1 MCLGA
6 LANGSEWK
14 RNSEAFSTRSI
25 DPTLAVDSQG
35 SGGLQG
41 AFSKPGD
48 STGQL
53 CRPRCW
59 NLAESARPPSYQVV
73 LLGVEV
79 SIGEVCIA
87 PGVAVDKAGNVSE
100 ETDGVVI
107 KVLALD

>member
-59 NLAESARPPSYQVV
+59 NLAESARPPSHKDQVSLSLV
-73 LLGVEV
+73 LISLCPLNFSV
-79 SIGEVCIA
+79 S
-87 PGVAVDKAGNVSE
+87 S
-100 ETDGVVI
+100 
-107 KVLALD
+107 